1 MGGEVRTPPLEVG
14 ILDGITRAKVL
25 GLCRDNGM
33 RLVEVRMFPAELRA
47 AEEAFITSATRGVL
61 PVTRI
66 DDKPV
71 GDGAPWPSPVTR
83 KLMALYEALARVGVP

>member
-1 MGGEVRTPPLEVG
+1 N
-14 ILDGITRAKVL
+14 
-25 GLCRDNGM
+25 GL

-71 GDGAPWPSPVTR
+71 GDGAPGPVTR
-83 KLMALYEALARVGVP
+83 KLMALYEALARAGVP